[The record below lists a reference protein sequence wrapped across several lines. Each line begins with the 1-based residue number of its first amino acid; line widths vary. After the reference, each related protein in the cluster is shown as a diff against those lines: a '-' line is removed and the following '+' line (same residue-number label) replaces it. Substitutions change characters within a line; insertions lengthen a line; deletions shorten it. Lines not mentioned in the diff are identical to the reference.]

1 MAVQAEMVQ
10 RTRAA
15 LSQWRLDNGGKQ
27 PGLPSQDHGAS
38 PLETVSWLLGEQSHI
53 MGYGAQQWG
62 QVRILPCAPSGMEQE
77 EGLWAWPGFWDMDQS
92 PMVWYGVTSEC
103 QSVTKARGVHTGHP
117 FPTCPIL
124 APQEVLQQT

>member
-1 MAVQAEMVQ
+1 MVENGRACRV
-10 RTRAA
+10 RTMELA
-15 LSQWRLDNGGKQ
+15 LWR
-27 PGLPSQDHGAS
+27 PCHG
-38 PLETVSWLLGEQSHI
+38 LGEQSHI
-53 MGYGAQQWG
+53 VGYGAQQWG

-103 QSVTKARGVHTGHP
+103 QSVTKARGVHTGHS

-124 APQEVLQQT
+124 APQEILQQT